1 MRDKLGQ
8 ELYEG
13 DTVAFTQKGEH
24 VVQVGRVTL
33 PSYPEHWAW
42 PKDMYIKVRT
52 GNASGE
58 GCLKVPADVV
68 LVKRTGI
75 PPDRELWPGSFLP

>member
-8 ELYEG
+8 ELNLG
-13 DTVAFTQKGEH
+13 DTVAFTQKGEPI
-24 VVQVGRVTL
+24 VQLGKVEL

-42 PKDMYIKVRT
+42 PKDMYIRV
-52 GNASGE
+52 AE

-68 LVKRTGI
+68 LVKRGEWQ
-75 PPDRELWPGSFLP
+75 PEVWPGSFLP

>member
-8 ELYEG
+8 YLCEG

-24 VVQVGRVTL
+24 VVQVGKVQL
-33 PSYPEHWAW
+33 PAYPEQWAW
-42 PKDMYIKVRT
+42 PKDMYIRV
-52 GNASGE
+52 AP
-58 GCLKVPADVV
+58 GCLKVPGDVV
-68 LVKRTGI
+68 LVKKTGT

>member
-1 MRDKLGQ
+1 MKDKLGQ

-42 PKDMYIKVRT
+42 PKDMYIKV
-52 GNASGE
+52 AE
-58 GCLKVPADVV
+58 GCLKVPGDVV
-68 LVKRTGI
+68 LVKRTGKA
-75 PPDRELWPGSFLP
+75 PDRELWPGSFLP

>member
-42 PKDMYIKVRT
+42 PRDMYIKV
-52 GNASGE
+52 AD
-58 GCLKVPADVV
+58 GCLKVPGDVV
-68 LVKRTGI
+68 LVRRTGN
-75 PPDRELWPGSFLP
+75 PPDRGLWPGSFLP